1 MSKNNSAWDRI
12 ERMKRE
18 QEEAAAKGNTIADS
32 NLVEQLTHEEAG
44 KPDFAAIADKLKE
57 SQEAEKKPSFLD
69 GTKKLTI
76 YIDNDVADAFTALC
90 PNRGDQRRNATEA
103 FEDWII
109 KKTKEMGL

>member
-1 MSKNNSAWDRI
+1 MSNNKESV
-12 ERMKRE
+12 
-18 QEEAAAKGNTIADS
+18 AAKLARLQKETGEAGTVDPIGNTD
-32 NLVEQLTHEEAG
+32 LVKQLTHEEAG

-57 SQEAEKKPSFLD
+57 SHEAEKKPSFLE